1 MSYDRALG
9 LLETRGLVAAIEGAD
24 AMVKAAN
31 VRLIGKEYS
40 GGGLVIIKIVGETGA
55 VKSAL
60 AAGASAAERVGELLS
75 THIIPRPDSSV
86 EDFLIYGGEEKTAP
100 IDVQDDEQLDKLTV
114 SELRKYVRQIDT
126 GLSGREISAATKESL
141 LEIIRKKR

>member
-31 VRLIGKEYS
+31 VNLVGKEYS

-60 AAGASAAERVGELLS
+60 SAGAAAAEKIGELVS
-75 THIIPRPDSSV
+75 THIIPRPDPSV
-86 EDFLIYGGEEKTAP
+86 EEELVYSDNEDKKQGKK
-100 IDVQDDEQLDKLTV
+100 VSDEQLDNLTV
-114 SELRKYVRQIDT
+114 PELRKIARHLNTEI
-126 GLSGREISAATKESL
+126 SGREISTASKETL
-141 LEIIRKKR
+141 LEIIRKTR